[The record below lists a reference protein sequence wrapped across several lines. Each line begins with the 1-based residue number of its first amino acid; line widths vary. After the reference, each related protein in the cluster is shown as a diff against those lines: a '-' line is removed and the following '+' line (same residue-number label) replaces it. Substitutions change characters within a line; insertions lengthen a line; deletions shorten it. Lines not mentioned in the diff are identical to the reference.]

1 MLLVVSHVEV
11 RGGGIRFG
19 VDVYDEARTG
29 QGSLVVVTTIYWMK
43 NGRIN
48 IVAVVAIVVVVVVV
62 YVVVVVLVV
71 VVVVLPVEGTREG
84 IQGSH
89 FPRFYLLANPG
100 RPASQSM
107 S

>member
-29 QGSLVVVTTIYWMK
+29 QGSLVVVTTIYWVK

-62 YVVVVVLVV
+62 YVVVVLVV
-71 VVVVLPVEGTREG
+71 VVVVLLAEGTREG